1 MLLFKFCVLRLRSSS
16 FLTALWTTLRSGGG
30 RSLPCWKAHG
40 GWRLCVEVCR
50 TRSTR
55 PPSRSVRAELNLTSL
70 SVRSINSRFDQRILS
85 NETHRIDLTKY
96 KVNVPQ
102 PPAVSPFLRQPLS
115 PSSQRRLKQLTDKHG
130 SGKIYQMMASVVG
143 SRDLDLNLTKGE
155 LVAVIS
161 EADSRG
167 DRRRWLVDAGG
178 KNQRPS
184 AGETA

>member
-1 MLLFKFCVLRLRSSS
+1 M
-16 FLTALWTTLRSGGG
+16 
-30 RSLPCWKAHG
+30 
-40 GWRLCVEVCR
+40 
-50 TRSTR
+50 
-55 PPSRSVRAELNLTSL
+55 
-70 SVRSINSRFDQRILS
+70 
-85 NETHRIDLTKY
+85 
-96 KVNVPQ
+96 
-102 PPAVSPFLRQPLS
+102 FLRQPLS

-130 SGKIYQMMASVVG
+130 SGKIYQIMASVVG

-184 AGETA
+184 TGKLPEGPIL